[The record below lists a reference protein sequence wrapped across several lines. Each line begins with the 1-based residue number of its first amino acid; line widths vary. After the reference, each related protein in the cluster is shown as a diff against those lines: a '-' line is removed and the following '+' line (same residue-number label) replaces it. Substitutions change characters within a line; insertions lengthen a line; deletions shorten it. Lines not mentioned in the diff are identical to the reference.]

1 MSQNQTKKRGRKPK
15 FDPVITRVK
24 LNPEQ
29 AVLSCNC
36 WGLGFRAQGHV
47 RPAGSA
53 YWGLSSTG
61 GGCTY
66 DVFGVKYRE
75 GVEAENSTGQ
85 PCSSTL
91 GQENQLSA
99 S

>member
-29 AVLSCNC
+29 AVLSCDC
-36 WGLGFRAQGHV
+36 WGVGWRAYGHV
-47 RPAGSA
+47 REAGSNFHA
-53 YWGLSSTG
+53 LSTG
-61 GGCTY
+61 QNCTY
-66 DVFGVKYRE
+66 DVDGFKWDE
-75 GVEAENSTGQ
+75 GVVATNSPGQ
-85 PCSSTL
+85 PCSSET
-91 GQENQLSA
+91 GYINQLSA

>member
-29 AVLSCNC
+29 AVLSCAC
-36 WGLGFRAQGHV
+36 WGVGWRADGHV
-47 RPAGSA
+47 RAAGSA
-53 YWGLSSTG
+53 FHALSIG
-61 GGCTY
+61 HNCAY
-66 DVFGVKYRE
+66 DVFGFKRHE
-75 GVEAENSTGQ
+75 GVEAINSSGQ
-85 PCSSTL
+85 PCSSAT
-91 GQENQLSA
+91 GHANSLSA

>member
-29 AVLSCNC
+29 AVLSCDC
-36 WGLGFRAQGHV
+36 WGVGFRAQGHV
-47 RPAGSA
+47 REAGSTYYA
-53 YWGLSSTG
+53 LSTG
-61 GGCTY
+61 GSCTY
-66 DVFGVKYRE
+66 DVFGAKWGE
-75 GVEAENSTGQ
+75 GVSVMNSPGE
-85 PCSSTL
+85 PCSSTT
-91 GQENQLSA
+91 GDVSSLSA